1 MNLTKL
7 FSAAAV
13 AFAVLAPNSAFA
25 TPVTCTQAPGLRVLT
40 VDPGLV
46 GGLCFTTL
54 GNQNDAAQVASVNA
68 FYTTFSAVHLD
79 RDSSGTAMS
88 PDATGP
94 LTGYVNGTLSGNW
107 TIAQSALDTYQRL
120 FLGFHFGN
128 GPGNNADNPDS
139 FIVELARTNLSGTWS
154 LGGAGASLNGVSHI
168 DLIGTGL
175 CTANPSACDGGGG
188 GGGGGTVPEP
198 GSLALVGLA
207 LAGAYGVRRRQRS

>member
-1 MNLTKL
+1 MNSRKL
-7 FSAAAV
+7 LSVTALVLATLASSSAFSA
-13 AFAVLAPNSAFA
+13 
-25 TPVTCTQAPGLRVLT
+25 PVTCTQLPGLRVLT

-46 GGLCFTTL
+46 GGLCATSL
-54 GNQNDAAQVASVNA
+54 GNQNEAAQVASVNA

-79 RDSSGTAMS
+79 RDDSGTAMF

-94 LTGYVNGTLSGNW
+94 LTGYVNNALSGNW
-107 TIAQSALDTYQRL
+107 TIAQSALNTYQRL

-128 GPGNNADNPDS
+128 AGDVNASNPDS

-154 LGGAGASLNGVSHI
+154 LGGIGAQLNGISHI

-175 CTANPSACDGGGG
+175 CTANPTACGGGG
-188 GGGGGTVPEP
+188 GGGGGNVPEP

-207 LAGAYGVRRRQRS
+207 LAGAYGVRRRQRR